1 MMKSVKDMTLKEK
14 LGQLLVV
21 GFSGHEY
28 SDHLRILV
36 EDYKVGNVILFA
48 RNIKNINQ
56 LSKLN
61 HDIHR
66 EIKKHT
72 GIMPLITIDQEG
84 GIVTRIMNGAT
95 FNPGHMTLGATN
107 SENAYTVGKIMG
119 KELSK
124 LGINM
129 NLAPTLDV
137 NNNPKNPVI
146 GVRSFSDDPKKVAD
160 FGIRFIKGL
169 QEQGIIATAKH
180 FPGHGDVEVDSHL
193 GLPVVEHDKKR
204 LDEVELYP
212 FKKAF
217 EEGVRAIMSA
227 HIVFK
232 AYEKEDIPGTVSK
245 KIMTGLLRDKLGFNG
260 LVVSDCMEMKAI
272 DDTYTTAK
280 GVAMGMEAGLDMAFV
295 SHTLEKQIASL
306 KAIEKAIEDGKI
318 SIEEIDQKV
327 ERILEYKQIVEPA
340 IKENFLENE
349 NNLEFFEINPNHKI
363 AQDIVDASLTLVKGE
378 NFKLKDK
385 TLLLATIP
393 YATTIAE
400 DQLDTRNI
408 LDSVKAEI
416 PEIDTLEL
424 PMKAINEELVKTAAK
439 YDTVVICS
447 YNAIALEKQAE
458 MINMLNKASKKAFII
473 STRNPY
479 DINVLKDVDNYICL
493 YEYTPNSVRTI
504 VKYLKGEIEAKGKLP
519 IKL

>member
-84 GIVTRIMNGAT
+84 GIVIRIMNGAT
-95 FNPGHMTLGATN
+95 FNSGHMTLGATN
-107 SENAYTVGKIMG
+107 SENVYTVGKIMG

-129 NLAPTLDV
+129 NFAPTLDV
-137 NNNPKNPVI
+137 NKNPKNPVI

-193 GLPVVEHDKKR
+193 GLPVVEHDRKR

-245 KIMTGLLRDKLGFNG
+245 NIMTGLLRDKLDFDG

-272 DDTYTTAK
+272 DDTYTTPK

-295 SHTLEKQIASL
+295 THT
-306 KAIEKAIEDGKI
+306 
-318 SIEEIDQKV
+318 
-327 ERILEYKQIVEPA
+327 
-340 IKENFLENE
+340 
-349 NNLEFFEINPNHKI
+349 
-363 AQDIVDASLTLVKGE
+363 
-378 NFKLKDK
+378 
-385 TLLLATIP
+385 
-393 YATTIAE
+393 
-400 DQLDTRNI
+400 
-408 LDSVKAEI
+408 
-416 PEIDTLEL
+416 
-424 PMKAINEELVKTAAK
+424 
-439 YDTVVICS
+439 
-447 YNAIALEKQAE
+447 
-458 MINMLNKASKKAFII
+458 
-473 STRNPY
+473 
-479 DINVLKDVDNYICL
+479 
-493 YEYTPNSVRTI
+493 
-504 VKYLKGEIEAKGKLP
+504 
-519 IKL
+519 